1 MTFPSP
7 SGVGKSS
14 PSIVAQPY
22 GSVKE
27 LPCGFDTQPPPTKM
41 GLKPKGTRYY
51 YRWLKPTV
59 IIVDWVKTR
68 KSFYSRRLQE

>member
-1 MTFPSP
+1 M
-7 SGVGKSS
+7 
-14 PSIVAQPY
+14 
-22 GSVKE
+22 KE

-68 KSFYSRRLQE
+68 KPFYSRRLQE